1 MRRKNIDEYTI
12 KVIRQLYSDGKN
24 IVQIAKEINYSKS
37 AVANHLQTREG
48 LND

>member
-24 IVQIAKEINYSKS
+24 IEQIAKEINYSKS
-37 AVANHLQTREG
+37 AVAKHLKIREG